1 MISHAHQRILAP
13 ENYGKRS
20 RKTAV

>member
-20 RKTAV
+20 RKTTV